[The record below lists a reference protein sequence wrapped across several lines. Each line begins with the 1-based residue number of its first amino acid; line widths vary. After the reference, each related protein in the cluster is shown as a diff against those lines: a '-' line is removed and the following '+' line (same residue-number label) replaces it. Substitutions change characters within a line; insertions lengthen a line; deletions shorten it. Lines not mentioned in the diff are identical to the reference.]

1 MACSMKRLVYYKENR
16 RYYWMQTHD
25 SEIGSIPVINKQE
38 FEALKENLKP
48 LDKNY
53 SLVEVLIFI
62 VMSAITVT
70 LLLTH

>member
-1 MACSMKRLVYYKENR
+1 MAFSMKRLVYYKGNR
-16 RYYWMQTHD
+16 RYYWVQTHD

-38 FEALKENLKP
+38 FEDLKENIKP

-62 VMSAITVT
+62 VMATITIL

>member
-1 MACSMKRLVYYKENR
+1 MVCSMKRLVYYKENR
-16 RYYWMQTHD
+16 RYYWLQTHD

-38 FEALKENLKP
+38 FEDLKENLKP

-53 SLVEVLIFI
+53 SLVEILIFI
-62 VMSAITVT
+62 VTATITVI